1 MVTSVLFCY
10 SFWGVCLPPP
20 PSPDVVC
27 LQELHCVSEAEVRD
41 WFRSSGFSVLAL
53 PGSSRS
59 CGVAIFYKS
68 KLTSVASFFVT
79 LVAAS
84 CTVLSL
90 LLMWPLMSLVSMP
103 PTGTWRGTSPMSWMS
118 WVAGTLTRSLIVV
131 WIGLGRIWTTRRVK
145 VSRPWFVS
153 LILVWL
159 WIFGLLCIRQTGR
172 LLGFGPMPLPS
183 PGWI

>member
-1 MVTSVLFCY
+1 MCLSLISINVNRLRDGNKRTVLLQFL
-10 SFWGVCLPPP
+10 WCLPTPPP

-27 LQELHCVSEAEVRD
+27 LQELHCVSEAEVLD
-41 WFRSSGFSVLAL
+41 WFRSSGFSVLAS

-90 LLMWPLMSLVSMP
+90 LLM
-103 PTGTWRGTSPMSWMS
+103 
-118 WVAGTLTRSLIVV
+118 
-131 WIGLGRIWTTRRVK
+131 
-145 VSRPWFVS
+145 
-153 LILVWL
+153 
-159 WIFGLLCIRQTGR
+159 
-172 LLGFGPMPLPS
+172 
-183 PGWI
+183 